1 MAGYTEKQRDA
12 LKRAIA
18 SGALTVESPD
28 TGRITYRSL
37 AEMRQALAMIERD
50 LAGQQNNATRRRR
63 TRAIVM
69 SGSGGW

>member
-1 MAGYTEKQRDA
+1 MPGYTEKQRDA

-28 TGRITYRSL
+28 TGRFTYRSL
-37 AEMRQALAMIERD
+37 AEMRQSLAMIERG
-50 LAGQQNNATRRRR
+50 LAGDQTGGTRRRR